1 MVAMGDVIWG
11 NGSNILSANSFVLN
25 VTHRKNGNGDNYS
38 DTEKIT
44 VTSADLPGMPRNRD
58 DWTEESLRTCV
69 VGAFLKCEVE
79 RRDESGVIIGK
90 ISHSGA
96 GGY

>member
-11 NGSNILSANSFVLN
+11 NGSNILSASSFVLN
-25 VTHRKNGNGDNYS
+25 VTHRKNGNRDNYS

-79 RRDESGVIIGK
+79 RRDESGIIIGK